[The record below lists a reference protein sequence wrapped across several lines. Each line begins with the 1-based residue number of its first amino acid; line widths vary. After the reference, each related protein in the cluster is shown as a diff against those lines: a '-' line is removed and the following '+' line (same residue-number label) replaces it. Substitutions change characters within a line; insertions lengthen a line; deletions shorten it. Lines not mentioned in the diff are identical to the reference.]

1 MSQSVSQMLRE
12 ARLSRGL
19 TQQQLADKSGLD
31 RAQIS
36 HIERGD
42 YQITTRVMLK
52 YIGALSMKVVFVKSE
67 FYDFLREKKAG

>member
-1 MSQSVSQMLRE
+1 MKQEISKMLRE
-12 ARLSRGL
+12 ARLSRGF
-19 TQQQLADKSGLD
+19 TQQQLAEKSGLE

-52 YIGALSMKVVFVKSE
+52 YLKGLGMRVVFQ
-67 FYDFLREKKAG
+67 KAG